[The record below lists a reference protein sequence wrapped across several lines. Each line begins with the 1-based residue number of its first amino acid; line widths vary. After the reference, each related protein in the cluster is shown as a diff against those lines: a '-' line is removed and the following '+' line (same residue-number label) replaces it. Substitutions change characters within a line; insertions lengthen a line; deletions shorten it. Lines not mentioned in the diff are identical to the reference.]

1 MNSSN
6 RPGWAKTI
14 SVISVLACL
23 FGCQYDPWANRFLK
37 SGPKDADIVGT
48 YQLDADT
55 LSRHISV
62 PESKTLLSVNPS
74 AQVVLSADHGAEFV
88 EVPDWIYDH
97 GSSLCVISG
106 AGSWKFGKNDDYS
119 VIWVEIQRRNFRAGV
134 DHCGSTYNGELFL
147 YGKKPPYKL
156 HITIGD
162 PDSGD
167 AVQLEKIK

>member
-48 YQLDADT
+48 YKLDADT

-62 PESKTLLSVNPS
+62 PESKTPLSVNPS

-106 AGSWKFGKNDDYS
+106 AGS
-119 VIWVEIQRRNFRAGV
+119 
-134 DHCGSTYNGELFL
+134 
-147 YGKKPPYKL
+147 
-156 HITIGD
+156 
-162 PDSGD
+162 
-167 AVQLEKIK
+167 